1 MSTIPVGTE
10 PSNVVCPTCRQ
21 QILTRVESKA
31 STKTHL
37 IALILCI
44 LGCCPCA
51 CCLYCT
57 KCARN
62 VEHYCPSCNAFIGV
76 YEK

>member
-1 MSTIPVGTE
+1 MSTPVGPE
-10 PSNVVCPTCRQ
+10 PSNVICTACNKQVT
-21 QILTRVESKA
+21 TSVTYVS

-37 IALILCI
+37 IALLLCV

-57 KCARN
+57 KCCRN
-62 VEHYCPSCNAFIGV
+62 VEHRCPSCNTFLGI
-76 YEK
+76 YER

>member
-1 MSTIPVGTE
+1 MSAPVGPE
-10 PSNVVCPTCRQ
+10 PATIICPTCNKQ
-21 QILTRVESKA
+21 VITSVDYTS

-37 IALILCI
+37 IALLLCVI
-44 LGCCPCA
+44 GFWPCA

-62 VEHYCPSCNAFIGV
+62 AAHRCPSCNSFIGV
-76 YEK
+76 YER